1 MEPSEAGTDD
11 LENNS
16 ETVAAT
22 DDKVTDADAGDDYY
36 DEEEDGYYDEED
48 YDGEDEK
55 SDSDSESSEESDE
68 PDWLKEELIASKK
81 RARWGETAARP
92 QSAS

>member
-22 DDKVTDADAGDDYY
+22 DDKGTDADAGEDYY
-36 DEEEDGYYDEED
+36 DEEDGYYDEED

-92 QSAS
+92 QSAT

>member
-36 DEEEDGYYDEED
+36 DEEDGYYDEED
-48 YDGEDEK
+48 YDAEDEK

>member
-22 DDKVTDADAGDDYY
+22 DDKVTDADAGDDYF
-36 DEEEDGYYDEED
+36 DEEDGYYDEED

>member
-22 DDKVTDADAGDDYY
+22 DDKVTDADAGDEYY
-36 DEEEDGYYDEED
+36 GEEEGYYDEED